1 MLKEML
7 HMNFQKEQQGVM
19 GRGAVFRL
27 EPRQLDE
34 GIQQQAGRPLKNRQL
49 GDEHAGPIPAE
60 LDGAPLA
67 EFPPEISSGKFP
79 HGAEGAGPPARR
91 LPSMPEFAD
100 GSTSDKSGGSGWR
113 QKKAMEDVSVRI
125 PARSEEHTS
134 ELQSRENLVCR
145 LLLEKKK

>member
-7 HMNFQKEQQGVM
+7 HMIFQKEQQGVM

-27 EPRQLDE
+27 EPRQLDD
-34 GIQQQAGRPLKNRQL
+34 GIQQQAGRPLEEEVHESVQEDDKNRQL

-113 QKKAMEDVSVRI
+113 QKKAMEDMNV
-125 PARSEEHTS
+125 
-134 ELQSRENLVCR
+134 
-145 LLLEKKK
+145 